1 MFSFIV
7 GGSPLA
13 VEDLYC
19 IIQNYNV
26 LLWCLEPY
34 VNLVSPAVLCKLS
47 LEENHAQ
54 CKVTEEFPPHLCSC
68 GILKILKLIVSS
80 IDLSPRSPIREV
92 SFPEPLLCPTNFI
105 LGKQIS
111 KTIQISAQNS
121 GASFKSDTRSRMQ
134 RFLSPRDHG

>member
-1 MFSFIV
+1 MQQELTWVLEKIMFSFVV

-34 VNLVSPAVLCKLS
+34 VNSVSPAVLCELS

-54 CKVTEEFPPHLCSC
+54 CKVTEEVPTTPVLLWHFTNTEANSFINRSFSKVTHQRSIFPQALAVPYKFYL
-68 GILKILKLIVSS
+68 
-80 IDLSPRSPIREV
+80 REA
-92 SFPEPLLCPTNFI
+92 NF
-105 LGKQIS
+105 
-111 KTIQISAQNS
+111 
-121 GASFKSDTRSRMQ
+121 
-134 RFLSPRDHG
+134 

>member
-19 IIQNYNV
+19 IIQSYNV
-26 LLWCLEPY
+26 LLWGLEPY
-34 VNLVSPAVLCKLS
+34 ASSVSPAVLCKLS
-47 LEENHAQ
+47 LEENHDQ
-54 CKVTEEFPPHLCSC
+54 CKVTEEVPSTPVLSWHLQ
-68 GILKILKLIVSS
+68 ILKLIVSS

-92 SFPEPLLCPTNFI
+92 SFPEPLLCPTNSI

-111 KTIQISAQNS
+111 KTIQISAQNAS
-121 GASFKSDTRSRMQ
+121 VSFKSDTRS
-134 RFLSPRDHG
+134 